1 MNKRGL
7 RFIGIYANWRAVSI
21 QKLLRL
27 LKGLSKEGK
36 SYSTMRT
43 LRSLEEEPLKGNLQP
58 LKKLGIMMIQGLKRN
73 GVKPSIKNLKR
84 WRRSR
89 FGKS

>member
-1 MNKRGL
+1 MKKRGL

-21 QKLLRL
+21 QKLPRL

-36 SYSTMRT
+36 SYLTMRT
-43 LRSLEEEPLKGNLQP
+43 LRSLEEELLERNLQP

-73 GVKPSIKNLKR
+73 GVNPSIKNSKR
-84 WRRSR
+84 WRTSR

>member
-1 MNKRGL
+1 MNRREL
-7 RFIGIYANWRAVSI
+7 RFIGIYVNWRAVSI
-21 QKLLRL
+21 QKLPRL
-27 LKGLSKEGK
+27 FKGLSKEGK
-36 SYSTMRT
+36 SYSTMLI
-43 LRSLEEEPLKGNLQP
+43 LRSLEEELLKRKLQP

-89 FGKS
+89 SGKS